1 MRRVEALAEILGKP
15 KVSIVS
21 GKLEY
26 IINMYKGVNT
36 YEVLKG
42 FEVDGRLVPFKVMK
56 GYINSEEAFRSKVS
70 IPSGVMVRYWAEAFP
85 FEVMVFADISG
96 DAKAVVETVVCD
108 YRGVRD
114 RSVRKVSLKELGWK
128 VRKVEGVVVSKEDYA
143 LALLRTAFEMI
154 ILETGAD
161 ADEVMRRFCRC

>member
-21 GKLEY
+21 GKLRY
-26 IINMYKGVNT
+26 AINAYKGIDT
-36 YEVLKG
+36 YEVLRG
-42 FEVDGRLVPFKVMK
+42 FEVGGKLVPFKVMK
-56 GYINSEEAFRSKVS
+56 GYADSREAFRRKVG
-70 IPSGVMVRYWAEAFP
+70 IPTGVMVRYWAEAFP
-85 FEVMVFADISG
+85 FEVMVFADIGG
-96 DAKAVVETVVCD
+96 DAKAVVESIVCD

-143 LALLRTAFEMI
+143 LALLRSAFEMI

-161 ADEVMRRFCRC
+161 AGEVMRMFCRC